1 MARARIYIR
10 RSDDDQ
16 STYSPE
22 AQERQDRLYCELHGH
37 EVVKLYIDDDL
48 SGTRENRARF
58 QELLI
63 DAKGDPGSLVVV
75 HKIDRLAR
83 DAQVTLRTIKELD
96 RHNVTLVSVS
106 EQIDFSTPIGRVML
120 TNLAAF
126 AEYYSR
132 NLSTEVKKG
141 LREKA
146 AQGGWIGLPPLGYH
160 TVYETAGDLRI
171 PGSDRIEPSAD
182 RGTVEL
188 AFQLY
193 ATGNHSDLSVAEELN
208 RQGRTMLDPKTG
220 QRRPFQKDSVGLML
234 KNPAYIGIVRCGGNE
249 YQGKHAPIVSRDLWD
264 QVQAVRALRAKRM
277 SGNWATQ
284 GRGGMLSEIAYCGH
298 CGGVMHWHNHGHY
311 WCSTRRKF
319 GEKACHAPMVAAKR
333 IEPLVLEKLAS
344 LSIPPDTQ
352 ETVIQEVQRR
362 LGRPPTSRS
371 DTKTA
376 HEQLRRLSVAYR
388 MGDPNLTDEIFL
400 REKTRLERIIAEEP
414 APTSRML
421 DLTKALELLTDMPK
435 LIAAASGPQRRALVR
450 QVFAQIWLQKTTVT
464 AVKPSP
470 QLGLLVEAIVSGVI
484 STGIEPATFSF
495 GG

>member
-37 EVVKLYIDDDL
+37 EVIKVYIDDDL

-83 DAQVTLRTIKELD
+83 DAEVTLRTIKDLD
-96 RHNVTLVSVS
+96 RHQVTLVSVS

-146 AQGGWIGLPPLGYH
+146 AQGGWIGLPPLGYK
-160 TVYETAGDLRI
+160 TVYETVANLRV
-171 PGSDRIEPSAD
+171 PGTDRIVPSAD
-182 RGTVEL
+182 RTTVEL

-193 ATGNHSDLSVAEELN
+193 ATGDHSDLSVAEELN
-208 RQGRTMLDPKTG
+208 GQGLTMLDPKTG
-220 QRRPFQKDSVGLML
+220 ERRPFQKDSVGLLL
-234 KNPAYIGIVRCGGNE
+234 KNPAYIGIVRCGGKE
-249 YQGKHAPIVSRDLWD
+249 YQGKHEPLISKELWD
-264 QVQAVRALRAKRM
+264 QVQSIRALRAKRM

-298 CGGVMHWHNHGHY
+298 CGGVMHWHNPGRNY

-319 GEKACHAPMVAAKR
+319 GERACPAPMVAAKR
-333 IEPLVLEKLAS
+333 IDALVLEQLCGLA
-344 LSIPPDTQ
+344 IPQ
-352 ETVIQEVQRR
+352 EVQAAVIEEVQRR
-362 LGRPPTSRS
+362 L
-371 DTKTA
+371 
-376 HEQLRRLSVAYR
+376 
-388 MGDPNLTDEIFL
+388 
-400 REKTRLERIIAEEP
+400 
-414 APTSRML
+414 
-421 DLTKALELLTDMPK
+421 
-435 LIAAASGPQRRALVR
+435 
-450 QVFAQIWLQKTTVT
+450 
-464 AVKPSP
+464 
-470 QLGLLVEAIVSGVI
+470 
-484 STGIEPATFSF
+484 
-495 GG
+495 